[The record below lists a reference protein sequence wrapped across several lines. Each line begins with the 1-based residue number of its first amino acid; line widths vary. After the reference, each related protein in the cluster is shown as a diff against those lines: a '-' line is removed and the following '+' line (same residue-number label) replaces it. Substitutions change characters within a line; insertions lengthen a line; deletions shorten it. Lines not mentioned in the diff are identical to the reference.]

1 MKTALRIAARGAAVC
16 CGLAL
21 LACGGVHRVAP
32 ASPAPPA
39 SAGLTRNAAV
49 EQQLDALPRDPD
61 GELVRLG
68 YRIFIDT
75 PGYAPRYSGNALSC
89 GNCHLDA
96 GQRAGSAPMWAAW
109 GMYPAYLPRRGR
121 ISSFEQRIQQ
131 CFRYSMNGVP
141 PPLDSPEVLALAGYS
156 RWLAGGRPVGV
167 ELAGRGFPAVPRSG
181 LAPDARRGEA
191 LYGRRCAQCH
201 GADGGGGPLFP
212 PLWGARS
219 YNKGAGMY
227 RADLLARFLKGNMPY
242 GNADLK
248 DQEALDLAAWIDGRE
263 RPAAPDEGIVSKVFG
278 S

>member
-21 LACGGVHRVAP
+21 LGCGGVHRVAP

-39 SAGLTRNAAV
+39 AAGVTRNAAV
-49 EQQLDALPRDPD
+49 EMQLDALPRDPD

-68 YRIFIDT
+68 YHIFIDT

-156 RWLAGGRPVGV
+156 RWLARGRPVGV
-167 ELAGRGFPAVPRSG
+167 ELAGRGFPAVPQTG
-181 LAPDARRGEA
+181 AAADARRGQA

-227 RADLLARFLKGNMPY
+227 RVDLLAGFLKGNMPY